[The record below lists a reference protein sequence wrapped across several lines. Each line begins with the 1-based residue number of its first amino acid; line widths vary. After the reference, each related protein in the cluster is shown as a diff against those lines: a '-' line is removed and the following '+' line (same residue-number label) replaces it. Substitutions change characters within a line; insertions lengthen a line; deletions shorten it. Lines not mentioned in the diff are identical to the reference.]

1 MNKYGLVIG
10 ALLLPSISL
19 ANVNVGEFKGTLPD
33 VTKDRCNDPK
43 YYAAYRAET
52 DTAINSTFDR
62 RLNEI
67 HSDNHA
73 NMATI
78 VDEAMIN
85 LEGFRQAQSETCA
98 NFQDI
103 CSGADAGSN
112 STRRFDAAMENC
124 LQETEERFAIAM
136 GITRTAVMMN
146 ANRKART
153 TVEEKFK
160 AIGHRYKTITL
171 TILDDLRKEMQN
183 LSSKASFL
191 IDQTREVPGSQVQ
204 DA

>member
-10 ALLLPSISL
+10 ALLLPGISWASL
-19 ANVNVGEFKGTLPD
+19 QVGEFTGSLPD
-33 VTKDRCNDPK
+33 VASDRCNEPN
-43 YYAAYRAET
+43 YFATYRASA
-52 DTAINSTFDR
+52 DSAINSTFDA

-67 HSDNHA
+67 HSDNQA
-73 NMATI
+73 NMETV

-85 LEGFRQAQSETCA
+85 LEGFRQAQSDTCA
-98 NFQDI
+98 NYQDI
-103 CSGADAGSN
+103 CSGANVGGN

-124 LQETEERFAIAM
+124 LQQTQERFAIAM
-136 GITRTAVMMN
+136 GVTRTAVMMN

-153 TVEEKFK
+153 TIEEKMK

-171 TILDDLRKEMQN
+171 VILDDLRKEMQN